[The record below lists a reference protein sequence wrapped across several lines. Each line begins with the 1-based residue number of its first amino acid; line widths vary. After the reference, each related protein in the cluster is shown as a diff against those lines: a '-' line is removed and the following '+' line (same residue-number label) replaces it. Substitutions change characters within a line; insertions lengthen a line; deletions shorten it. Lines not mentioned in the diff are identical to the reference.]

1 MLEKTLESPLDCKI
15 TPINPKGNRPW
26 VFIGARCWRSQ
37 SSITLATWCKE
48 PTHWKRPWCWERL
61 RLEEEDN
68 RGWDGWMALPT
79 QWTWVWASSG
89 SWWRTGK
96 PGAAVHGMAK
106 SWTWLG
112 NWTWTI
118 IIIVNICLCV
128 CVCVSVYIH
137 INILTHRIKQLSD
150 QLTQAPNK
158 PGWRGTARPSAE
170 QVFGAF
176 LHSWGGAAPA
186 HPPTSLRSRLP
197 LPAKMFCPN
206 RHGPQSVSLTHLWIS
221 THIFASWESRR
232 ECVQKYDVWQ

>member
-1 MLEKTLESPLDCKI
+1 MFLPGESQGWQSLVGC
-15 TPINPKGNRPW
+15 RL
-26 VFIGARCWRSQ
+26 WRHTES
-37 SSITLATWCKE
+37 
-48 PTHWKRPWCWERL
+48 
-61 RLEEEDN
+61 D
-68 RGWDGWMALPT
+68 M
-79 QWTWVWASSG
+79 
-89 SWWRTGK
+89 TGQLNMNNNNYSEYMS
-96 PGAAVHGMAK
+96 V
-106 SWTWLG
+106 
-112 NWTWTI
+112 
-118 IIIVNICLCV
+118 CV

-206 RHGPQSVSLTHLWIS
+206 RHGPQSVSLTHL
-221 THIFASWESRR
+221 
-232 ECVQKYDVWQ
+232 